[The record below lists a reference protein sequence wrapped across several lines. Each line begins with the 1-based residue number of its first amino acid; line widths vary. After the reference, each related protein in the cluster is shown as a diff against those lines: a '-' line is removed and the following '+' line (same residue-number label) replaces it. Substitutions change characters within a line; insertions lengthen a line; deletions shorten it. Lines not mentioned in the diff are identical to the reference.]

1 MTMFLG
7 TNIFWMTIAGVSVL
21 TFIATVLG
29 RGCAAFLPY
38 RLKSAAS
45 FYLSPILGLALLTI
59 IASLLGRYLPLGNTI
74 FLPLLLII
82 LLIGVIIREQDPW
95 QLSSHALMMSVFTFL
110 CGSSLLL
117 PLYLYGGFNAH
128 NDAFTY
134 LAHSNWLQ
142 THAFYEQISPNSITP
157 STTQVVLYQNLDLRM
172 GASFLLALVQALLH
186 LQWSYEAYPTVAIV
200 SIASCCLAIG
210 FPLVG
215 ILRTMPRFL
224 QLVLLSLPGFSLGGL
239 VFGAHFGFL
248 PQTLGIALG
257 AALLFTLG
265 PLFQRLKTIRPP
277 LLLLQPALPCALLF
291 SAAVYAYSEFL
302 PFLLFGV
309 LASGLLVAWRF
320 HAWKNFTL
328 FYLIFLLFSLVILN
342 TELMRTYSALRL
354 QSHTIVGTPVDWTLV
369 GYLAHALGIHG
380 GAWDIFQWTKPDYT
394 GKDIFQ
400 WTDPSYVNRY
410 ILSGYCI
417 FLLVLACLTLRV
429 NQLKRFVLNGV
440 FLPTIMVLLVLGAG
454 FIYFRYFVQTPLPI
468 GKRQSWSQFKLS
480 DWSHPFLMAILLFA
494 FASWWQ
500 FRKWLFYVTI
510 SVVLFIGLS
519 SALWMSMMRIQP
531 LLAEYENINNLD
543 HFYLNLR
550 KEVLANCP
558 PSVPIYL
565 AIPTNDKLKQM
576 MAYFLAD
583 RELNS
588 DWHNDGYISPW
599 LPLAKKSP
607 HLQKEQCVIE
617 SVNHKIFLEKGMAI
631 GPIKLGILPGESRVH
646 IVDVSGTY
654 DKENDKYNWWRW
666 VEHKAHFKLLPLFIS
681 KKIKH
686 TRLQFEYST
695 RGQQQ
700 LTLHIMTKNGA
711 YKNIV
716 VDSKGDELLAFNQII
731 NLSPNELT
739 EIVIE
744 TNGKASPLSSS
755 DQRKAALII
764 RNLSVR
770 PVTTDA

>member
-1 MTMFLG
+1 MFLG
-7 TNIFWMTIAGVSVL
+7 TSIFWITIAGITVL

-29 RGCAAFLPY
+29 RGCAAFVPY
-38 RLKSAAS
+38 RLNAPAL
-45 FYLSPILGLALLTI
+45 FFLSPILGLALLTI
-59 IASLLGRYLPLGNTI
+59 IASLLGRYLPLGNTV

-82 LLIGVIIREQDPW
+82 LLLGVILRERDPW
-95 QLSSHALMMSVFTFL
+95 QLSSHALMVSAFTFL

-134 LAHSNWLQ
+134 LVHSNWLQ
-142 THAFYEQISPNSITP
+142 VHAFYEQITPDNITP
-157 STTQVVLYQNLDLRM
+157 STTQVVLYQTLGLRM

-210 FPLVG
+210 FPLLGV
-215 ILRTMPRFL
+215 LRTMPRLL

-248 PQTLGIALG
+248 PQTLGLALG

-265 PLFQRLKTIRPP
+265 PLFQRLSTIRQPI
-277 LLLLQPALPCALLF
+277 LILQPALPCALLF

-302 PFLLFGV
+302 PFLWFGV
-309 LASGLLVAWRF
+309 FASSLFMAWRF
-320 HAWKNFTL
+320 HAWKNFIL
-328 FYLIFLLFSLVILN
+328 FCLVFLLFSLVILN
-342 TELMRTYSALRL
+342 TELLRAYTALLL
-354 QSHTIVGTPVDWTLV
+354 QSNTTVGTPVHWKLI
-369 GYLAHALGIHG
+369 GFLAHALGVHG
-380 GAWDIFQWTKPDYT
+380 GAWDIFQWTKPDYM

-400 WTDPSYVNRY
+400 WTDPSYADRY

-417 FLLVLACLTLRV
+417 LLLVLACLTLRLK
-429 NQLKRFVLNGV
+429 QLKRFVLNGV

-494 FASWWQ
+494 FASWWH
-500 FRKWLFYVTI
+500 FRKWLFYVTV
-510 SVVLFIGLS
+510 SAVLFIGLS

-531 LLAEYENINNLD
+531 LLAEYEGINNLD

-565 AIPTNDKLKQM
+565 AIQKNDKLKQM

-588 DWHNDGYISPW
+588 DWRNDGYISPW

-607 HLQKEQCVIE
+607 RLQAKQCVIE
-617 SVNHKIFLEKGMAI
+617 SVNHKMLLEKGMVI
-631 GPIKLGILPGESRVH
+631 GPIQLGILSGEGRVH

-654 DKENDKYNWWRW
+654 DKENDKYNWWHW

-686 TRLQFEYST
+686 TQLQFEYST

-700 LTLHIMTKNGA
+700 LTLHIMTKKGA
-711 YKNIV
+711 IKKRV
-716 VDSKGDELLAFNQII
+716 MDSKGDELLKFSQII

-744 TNGKASPLSSS
+744 TNGKASPLSTS
-755 DQRKAALII
+755 DQRKAAWII
-764 RNLSVR
+764 RNLSVH
-770 PVTTDA
+770 PVTIDA

>member
-1 MTMFLG
+1 MFLG
-7 TNIFWMTIAGVSVL
+7 TSLFWITIAGISLL

-29 RGCAAFLPY
+29 RGCAAFFPY
-38 RLKSAAS
+38 RLNAPAL
-45 FYLSPILGLALLTI
+45 FFLSPILGLALLTI
-59 IASLLGRYLPLGNTI
+59 IASLLGRFLPLGNTI
-74 FLPLLLII
+74 FLPLLVII
-82 LLIGVIIREQDPW
+82 VFIGVIIRERDPW
-95 QLSSHALMMSVFTFL
+95 QLSSHALMMIVFTFL

-117 PLYLYGGFNAH
+117 TLYLYGGFNAH

-134 LAHSNWLQ
+134 LVHSNWLQ

-157 STTQVVLYQNLDLRM
+157 STTQVVLYQTLGLRM

-248 PQTLGIALG
+248 PQTLGLALG

-265 PLFQRLKTIRPP
+265 PLFQRLSTIRKPI
-277 LLLLQPALPCALLF
+277 LLLQPALPCALLF

-328 FYLIFLLFSLVILN
+328 FYLVFLLFFLVILN
-342 TELMRTYSALRL
+342 MELMRTYSALRL
-354 QSHTIVGTPVDWTLV
+354 QSHTIVGTAVDWKLI

-394 GKDIFQ
+394 GKDIFE
-400 WTDPSYVNRY
+400 WTDPSYADRY

-417 FLLVLACLTLRV
+417 LLLIFACLTLRV
-429 NQLKRFVLNGV
+429 KQLKRFVLSGV

-454 FIYFRYFVQTPLPI
+454 FIYFRYFVQAPFPI
-468 GKRQSWSQFKLS
+468 GKGQSWSQFKLS

-500 FRKWLFYVTI
+500 RGKRLFYVTI
-510 SVVLFIGLS
+510 SVVLFISSS
-519 SALWMSMMRIQP
+519 SALWLSMMRIQP
-531 LLAEYENINNLD
+531 LLAEYEGINNLD
-543 HFYLNLR
+543 QFYLNLR
-550 KEVLANCP
+550 KEVLTNCQP
-558 PSVPIYL
+558 DAPIYL
-565 AIPTNDKLKQM
+565 ALQKNDKLRQM
-576 MAYFLAD
+576 ITYFLAD
-583 RELNS
+583 RTLNS
-588 DWHNDGYISPW
+588 DWRNDGYISPW
-599 LPLAKKSP
+599 LPLAQQSP
-607 HLQKEQCVIE
+607 SLKAKQCVLE
-617 SVNHKIFLEKGMAI
+617 SVNNKMLLDKGIVI
-631 GPIKLGILPGESRVH
+631 GPIQLGILSGKERVQ

-654 DKENDKYNWWRW
+654 DKESDEYNWWYW
-666 VEHKAHFKLLPLFIS
+666 VEHKAHFKLTPLFIS
-681 KKIKH
+681 KEIKH

-700 LTLHIMTKNGA
+700 LTLHIMTKNGV

-716 VDSKGDELLAFNQII
+716 MDSKGDELLKFSQII

-744 TNGKASPLSSS
+744 TNGKSSPLSLN
-755 DQRKAALII
+755 DQRKAAWII

-770 PVTTDA
+770 PTIDV